1 MIYVCIPSFDE
12 ASTVGLLLWK
22 IRRVFGEFPRE
33 YQLLVADDGSSDHT
47 AELLEPYAKVLPL
60 TVIRHGT
67 RQGYAESV
75 EELLRLALE
84 RTDRP
89 KRDCAVLMHAD
100 FSHGPEII
108 PEFVRRLESGADLV
122 VGEATLA
129 GEPSRGQRWLRRG
142 APWLLRGRL
151 GVPGVRDI
159 VSGFGAVRLV
169 CLRNA
174 LRAQSGSLLSAGDG
188 WVANAELYARLAHHA
203 RRIETV
209 PVVER
214 HDLRTRPPRR
224 TAWDAARSIWRAGR
238 QVKVPVAAT
247 PRSVPVAEQPAGA
260 A

>member
-1 MIYVCIPSFDE
+1 
-12 ASTVGLLLWK
+12 
-22 IRRVFGEFPRE
+22 
-33 YQLLVADDGSSDHT
+33 
-47 AELLEPYAKVLPL
+47 
-60 TVIRHGT
+60 
-67 RQGYAESV
+67 
-75 EELLRLALE
+75 
-84 RTDRP
+84 
-89 KRDCAVLMHAD
+89 
-100 FSHGPEII
+100 
-108 PEFVRRLESGADLV
+108 
-122 VGEATLA
+122 
-129 GEPSRGQRWLRRG
+129 
-142 APWLLRGRL
+142 
-151 GVPGVRDI
+151 VPGVRDI